1 MRFRI
6 SPFFRSL
13 AAAGVAFSLLH
24 PVAPVRAQSPDD
36 GSSPTAGDP
45 LPKRGSYS
53 VTGTAD
59 RVTVSAVGV
68 DAQELFTAL
77 AAKTNLPLVID
88 DTVSRRLTINIIDRP
103 AREVVEDIVSAYGLS
118 SATVDGVIMIS
129 EGIPRSPSSY
139 LLSDIASVQ
148 TKYVDANNA
157 RNLLPVFL
165 QDYVKVNSEQNSVI
179 LSAPTEVLQKFRGD
193 IAQFDIPAS
202 QIVVDLLL
210 VEVTKTSADQLG
222 LTTNWQ
228 NASRGIAIDPG
239 AGSVLFKSVTNL
251 PTSFSATLTA
261 LQEKGLAKVRANPH
275 IATLSGRRAS
285 VFVGTQRYL
294 ATPIDSGGGE
304 RNNIDAGV
312 RLNITPYTGGQGQ
325 ILVDVDAEVSTL
337 SALDPITHL
346 PEKGTRTANTA
357 VRVNDGQTIVI
368 GGLTQQETRDV
379 HTKVPFL
386 GDIPL
391 IGPLFFQTKNVTTSQ
406 TELMLLITPRLL
418 SDTGHLPDAEEKAVK
433 QRFLDNGVSQQ
444 PIDLQKE
451 MGDAVPAIPAA
462 TDKAAH

>member
-1 MRFRI
+1 LRFRI
-6 SPFFRSL
+6 STLF
-13 AAAGVAFSLLH
+13 ACVAAGALLLPAM
-24 PVAPVRAQSPDD
+24 PVWSQAADAPGV
-36 GSSPTAGDP
+36 GDE

-53 VTGTAD
+53 VTGTQEN
-59 RVTVSAVGV
+59 VTVSAVGV

-88 DTVSRRLTINIIDRP
+88 DTVSRRLTINIINRP
-103 AREVVEDIVSAYGLS
+103 ARKVVEDIVSAYGLS
-118 SATVDGVIMIS
+118 SAEVDGVIMIS

-202 QIVVDLLL
+202 QIVVDLMLI
-210 VEVTKTSADQLG
+210 EVTKSTADQLG

-228 NASRGIAIDPG
+228 NGGRGISVDPG

-251 PTSFSATLTA
+251 PKSFSATLTA
-261 LQEKGLAKVRANPH
+261 LQEKGLAKVRANPR
-275 IATLSGRRAS
+275 IATLSGRRAN

-294 ATPIDSGGGE
+294 ATPIDIGGG
-304 RNNIDAGV
+304 RNYIDAGV

-325 ILVDVDAEVSTL
+325 ILVDVDSEVSTL
-337 SALDPITHL
+337 SAPDPITHL
-346 PEKGTRTANTA
+346 PEKGTRTASTA

-379 HTKVPFL
+379 HTKVPIL
-386 GDIPL
+386 GDIPI
-391 IGPLFFQTKNVTTSQ
+391 IGPLFFQTKSVTTSQ
-406 TELMLLITPRLL
+406 TELVLLITPRLL
-418 SDTGHLPDAEEKAVK
+418 SDTGHLPDAEESAIK
-433 QRFLDNGVSQQ
+433 QRFLDNGDAQQ
-444 PIDLQKE
+444 PIDLKKE
-451 MGDAVPAIPAA
+451 MGDPTIPIP
-462 TDKAAH
+462 TIVDKAAH